1 MMFLKCAKPAP
12 PCCRIVGCCVLLCTP
27 GGSIWDAI
35 TIERPHVGAESGGI
49 QLGVCHR
56 FHVSFMPLFEINS
69 GSSIGFN
76 NPSVCSSD
84 TVPVYNIAVH
94 TLVWHGTGG
103 FVPAVAECCSPFD
116 QFLI

>member
-1 MMFLKCAKPAP
+1 MSS
-12 PCCRIVGCCVLLCTP
+12 P

-76 NPSVCSSD
+76 NPTFFKLNHLS
-84 TVPVYNIAVH
+84 A
-94 TLVWHGTGG
+94 
-103 FVPAVAECCSPFD
+103 
-116 QFLI
+116 